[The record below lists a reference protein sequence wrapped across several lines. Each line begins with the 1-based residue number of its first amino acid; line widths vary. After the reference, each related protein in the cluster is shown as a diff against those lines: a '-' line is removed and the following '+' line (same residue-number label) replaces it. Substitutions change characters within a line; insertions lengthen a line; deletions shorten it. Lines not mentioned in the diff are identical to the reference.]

1 MKFKKLIMLA
11 LVSAISLPYMN
22 VQADEEYVA
31 LFNINQ
37 EQNVNGRLI
46 SVVIKG
52 HDVNS
57 EVDTLVVLP
66 EKVNGADVLSD
77 GVISDAEMAKS
88 IHADENHLKTPNKV
102 YKFYMPD
109 SAPYGVYT
117 IVAGGSTP
125 AGKLI
130 NRYHKFYYGASV
142 GDSNTYIQGTTLTA
156 TNLEAGLASGYFY
169 IDTNNAAYAANK
181 NAVAKI
187 VDNLNPQTQFELE
200 EAFRLAC
207 DFVDS
212 ANMDLKKLDAYMTVR
227 ASDLNLNTL
236 NADYVKYPDNT
247 KRIFKAILDNAS
259 GADEVISLEDLRH
272 TFIEA
277 CAVSAID
284 KETDSLTIIQKLKE
298 YNNDVFKL
306 NFDSAD
312 YKKVYPYD
320 VGKEFVNNSYDSVG
334 AIVSAF
340 NSRVTY
346 LAQNANNPLSPSDGG
361 GGGGGGGFA
370 ATTPIETDKFNEL
383 TDNLPV
389 FTDVPRSHWASV
401 YIEFCY
407 KNNIMTGDG
416 FGSFRPDDFI
426 TRKEFVKTILSSF
439 AVDATDASC
448 DFADVSKTDWAYP
461 YISKAYVMGVAN
473 GISEEEYGPEMNIT
487 RQDAVTMIYR
497 IAAMAREGYAFNSED
512 VSGFTDKESIA
523 SYAQDAINVMSNA
536 NVIGGYEDG
545 SFKPDKTITRA
556 ETAKIIKAL
565 LDVVG

>member
-1 MKFKKLIMLA
+1 MLA
-11 LVSAISLPYMN
+11 LVSAISLPYVN
-22 VQADEEYVA
+22 VQADDEYVA

-46 SVVIKG
+46 SVEIKG
-52 HDVNS
+52 YDVNTG
-57 EVDTLVVLP
+57 VDTLVVFP
-66 EKVNGADVLSD
+66 EKVNGTDVLSD

-142 GDSNTYIQGTTLTA
+142 NDSNTYIQGTTLNKA
-156 TNLEAGLASGYFY
+156 NLEAGLANGYFY
-169 IDTNNAAYAANK
+169 IDTNNAAYVANP
-181 NAVAKI
+181 NQVAKI
-187 VDNLNPQTQFELE
+187 TDDLNPRTQFEVE

-207 DFVDS
+207 DFVNS
-212 ANMDLKKLDAYMTVR
+212 ENMDYKKLDAYMTLR
-227 ASDLNLNTL
+227 ASDLNLDVL
-236 NADYVKYPDNT
+236 NEDYIKYPDNT
-247 KRIFKAILDNAS
+247 KRIFKSILDNAS
-259 GADEVISLEDLRH
+259 GTDEVVSLEDLKH

-284 KETDSLTIIQKLKE
+284 KETDSLTIIEKLKE

-306 NFDSAD
+306 DFASAD

-320 VGKEFVNNSYDSVG
+320 VGKEFVNNSYDSVS
-334 AIVSAF
+334 AIVDAF
-340 NSRVTY
+340 NSRVKY
-346 LAQNANNPLSPSDGG
+346 LAQNASKPLPPTGG

-370 ATTPIETDKFNEL
+370 ATTPTDADKFNEL
-383 TDNLPV
+383 TENLPV
-389 FTDVPRSHWASV
+389 FSDVSRNHWASV
-401 YIEFCY
+401 YIEFCF

-416 FGSFRPDDFI
+416 FGRFRPDDYI

-439 AVDATDASC
+439 GIESKDASS

-497 IAAMAREGYAFNSED
+497 VASMVREEYVFNTD
-512 VSGFTDKESIA
+512 DQSGFSDKESIA
-523 SYAQDAINVMSNA
+523 EYALDAVNSMA
-536 NVIGGYEDG
+536 NEKVIGGYEDG
-545 SFKPDKTITRA
+545 SFKPEKTITRA